1 MKLSAL
7 NVHNG
12 IIAPTLDQVQ
22 EGIDTNKLPLTAS
35 INTGVL
41 SQHTPGELHYQ
52 FSNDDHFYY
61 NRSVNSL
68 VSPFVSDIDFSIGTI
83 TDSDNVSATST
94 ENVSPTGIDIKFGRL
109 RLENSFGPETSDLP
123 QSMKVEYFNGSGFVN
138 SLEDNCTS
146 YDHSKIIATKNTL
159 DPTTI
164 IGGKGNFKGGKTGE
178 ISLESPGAGKR
189 GQIDVLYGTHD
200 WLKYDWKNDNG
211 LGLHDDNPTAVA
223 TFGLFRGND
232 RIIYSREVFN

>member
-35 INTGVL
+35 INTGTL

-68 VSPFVSDIDFSIGTI
+68 VKPFPSDIDFSIGTI
-83 TDSDNVSATST
+83 TDG
-94 ENVSPTGIDIKFGRL
+94 ENVNVTKTEGISPAGIEIRFGRL
-109 RLENSFGPETSDLP
+109 RLDNSFGPETSDLP
-123 QSMKVEYFNGSGFVN
+123 QPMHVEYFNGSGFVN

-146 YDHSKIIATKNTL
+146 YDHSKITPTKNSL

-189 GQIDVLYGTHD
+189 GQIDVLYDTHD
-200 WLKYDWKNDNG
+200 WLKYDWKNDN
-211 LGLHDDNPTAVA
+211 GLHDDNPTAVA